1 MSAGVPFDYEAATW
15 GADAIRPGDRS
26 IAAFRLDEL
35 LRMLPERGRVL
46 EVGCGAGRFLR
57 AIVKLR
63 PELELVGCDVSRSS
77 LEVLGEL
84 APEIERRVVSGS
96 ELPAADEEFDAIL
109 VVDVLEH
116 VEEPGSLLSAIRR
129 ALKPEGL
136 FHLHVPCEADAL
148 CLWRWLPGQDGEAGL
163 KRKLGGH
170 IQRFRR
176 RDILDLLTEVGFE
189 PLRVRNSLHLLGNLA
204 DVAAFVRLEREQRSS
219 GTRRT
224 TGDLVAGGGALIRAV
239 DGLLW
244 AEATLLS
251 RLPSWSIHVW
261 SRKVSPR

>member
-57 AIVKLR
+57 AIVNLR

-96 ELPAADEEFDAIL
+96 ELPAADE
-109 VVDVLEH
+109 
-116 VEEPGSLLSAIRR
+116 
-129 ALKPEGL
+129 
-136 FHLHVPCEADAL
+136 
-148 CLWRWLPGQDGEAGL
+148 AGL

-176 RDILDLLTEVGFE
+176 RDILGLLTEVGFE

-204 DVAAFVRLEREQRSS
+204 DVAAFVRLECEQR
-219 GTRRT
+219 
-224 TGDLVAGGGALIRAV
+224 
-239 DGLLW
+239 
-244 AEATLLS
+244 
-251 RLPSWSIHVW
+251 
-261 SRKVSPR
+261 